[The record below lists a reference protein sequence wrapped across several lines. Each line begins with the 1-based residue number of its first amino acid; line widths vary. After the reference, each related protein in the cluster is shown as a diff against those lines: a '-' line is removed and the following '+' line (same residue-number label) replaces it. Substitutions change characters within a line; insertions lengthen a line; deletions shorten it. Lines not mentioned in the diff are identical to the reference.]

1 MLFSTSVLLFFL
13 FLTYALF
20 LLASRK
26 SDARQV
32 RLDRRIAEALKD
44 TTRTV
49 DEAIQ
54 ISREDLMGNNATLNR
69 VLSSLNIA
77 TKLEKMITQADSQI
91 TVSRLLGF
99 SFLAGVLAG
108 LAAYTVVNA
117 VFAFGIFFLAAAVPF
132 FHVANKRRKRML
144 KFNSQLPDTLDLLSR
159 SLAVGH
165 AFTEALHQV
174 SSEMPDPIATEFRV
188 TFEEQKLGLSTK
200 VALDRLVDRV
210 PLPDLQLCVVAI
222 HIQRET
228 GVNLAEILER
238 VAHTIRARFKLM
250 EDFRTMT
257 TSSRASAWIL
267 CGLPF
272 ALVFLLTTI
281 NPEYMK
287 RLIYDPRGHVVI
299 GVAVVLRATQG
310 KPMGISVF
318 QKSKPP
324 SLPLVV

>member
-1 MLFSTSVLLFFL
+1 MLTTIVLLFFL
-13 FLTYALF
+13 FVAYALF

-26 SDARQV
+26 SDARQA
-32 RLDRRIAEALKD
+32 RLEQRVAEALRD
-44 TTRTV
+44 TTRST

-69 VLSSLNIA
+69 VLTSLNVA
-77 TKLEKMITQADSQI
+77 KKLETMITQSDSQI

-99 SFLAGVLAG
+99 SFIIGFIAA

-117 VFAFGIFFLAAAVPF
+117 IFAFGIFFLAAAIPF
-132 FHVANKRRKRML
+132 FHIAIKRKKRLL

-159 SLAVGH
+159 SLSVGH

-174 SSEMPDPIATEFRV
+174 SSEMPDPIATEFRIA
-188 TFEEQKLGLSTK
+188 FEEQKLGLSTK

-210 PLPDLQLCVVAI
+210 PLPDLRLCIVAI

-228 GVNLAEILER
+228 GGNLAEILER
-238 VAHTIRARFKLM
+238 VAQTIRDRFKLM

-272 ALVFLLTTI
+272 ALVFLLTSI
-281 NPEYMK
+281 NPDYMSK
-287 RLIYDPRGHVVI
+287 LLYDPRGHIVI
-299 GVAVVLRATQG
+299 GVAIVLQILGMLLIRKILAI
-310 KPMGISVF
+310 KV
-318 QKSKPP
+318 
-324 SLPLVV
+324 